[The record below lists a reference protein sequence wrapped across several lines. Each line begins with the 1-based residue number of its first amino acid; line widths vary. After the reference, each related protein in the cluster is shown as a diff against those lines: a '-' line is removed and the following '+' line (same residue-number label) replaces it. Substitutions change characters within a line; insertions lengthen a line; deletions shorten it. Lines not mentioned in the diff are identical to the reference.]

1 MKITT
6 VNDYVDDVWKEY
18 PELSREE
25 VKRILVYGW
34 KMILQYVSFGND
46 ISILSQKFFFFIGK
60 IPVSA
65 LAAFNTYCYKLAKRI
80 QYMFRR
86 TKAKWDGYYYFAR
99 NDNQY
104 EDYIK
109 QNKRKYKVF
118 QNVMLYKLLEECKI
132 KEHSKSFIFRL
143 SEDKTAWFQKFYKE
157 IKTDKAELIIQRDP
171 LKMKDLLTSENKFK
185 YIQQQ

>member
-1 MKITT
+1 MKITKID
-6 VNDYVDDVWKEY
+6 DYVDAVHEKH

-46 ISILSQKFFFFIGK
+46 VQILSPSFFFFIGK

-80 QYMFRR
+80 QYMFKR
-86 TKAKWDGYYYFAR
+86 TKSQWDGYYYFAR
-99 NDNQY
+99 TENQY
-104 EDYIK
+104 IDYLS
-109 QNKRKYKVF
+109 QNKRKYKIF
-118 QNVMLYKLLEECKI
+118 QNVLLFKLLDECKI
-132 KEHSKSFIFRL
+132 KEHSKPYIFRL
-143 SEDKTAWFQKFYKE
+143 SESKTAWFQKFYKE

-171 LKMKDLLTSENKFK
+171 LKMRDLLTSENKFK
-185 YIQQQ
+185 YIQQ